1 MSLGALA
8 IASVIKILFVLLVV
22 VGAFAPMIVWAERRQ
37 SAMMQDRLGPR
48 RAGII
53 LPPGVVNILD
63 KLRDPLAIGATLA
76 AIASAL
82 CGLAALFGS
91 VWVWLGKETPSLL
104 SWVLSLGSISL
115 RDFFFTS
122 IAMAALFVILR
133 VGYAVHTM
141 IVKNRGNIALLGLLH
156 PLTDAMKFIFKE
168 DFIPPKGD
176 KFLHSLAPIISLIP
190 AVAAFTVIPFANVLH
205 LEYWNK
211 VLPRMGDAAA
221 TLVPMQIASLN
232 IGILFI
238 FAIAGTGV
246 IGAAVGGYASD
257 NKFSLIGGVRAAS
270 QMVSYEVALGLTL
283 VPAFMIY
290 NSLRLEEMALWQ
302 HANIWGIFIP
312 PLTLSF
318 ILFFTAAIAETKRI
332 PFDLPEGE
340 SELVGGYLTEYSG
353 MKFGM
358 FFMSEF
364 VEVVGLSA
372 IAAVVFFGGWDI
384 PFLYADGLDLPGTW
398 SFVVPGIG
406 IAIQDQIPIVH
417 GLVIAIQVLA
427 FLGKIV
433 AFIFIQLLIRWSL
446 PRFRYD
452 QVMAL
457 CWKGLLPLALLNI
470 LITGALI
477 VPGWLDRFVA
487 FIAKV
492 L

>member
-1 MSLGALA
+1 MTLA
-8 IASVIKILFVLLVV
+8 GLAVTSVLKILFVLLVV
-22 VGAFAPMIVWAERRQ
+22 VGAFAPILVWAERRQ

-48 RAGII
+48 RAGIV
-53 LPPGVVNILD
+53 LPPAAVKVVD
-63 KLRDPLAIGATLA
+63 SLRNSLAVGATLSFIVSLFAGAAALA
-76 AIASAL
+76 AIVWAWL
-82 CGLAALFGS
+82 KNEALFTTS
-91 VWVWLGKETPSLL
+91 PRV
-104 SWVLSLGSISL
+104 
-115 RDFFFTS
+115 FFWAAVGFG
-122 IAMAALFVILR
+122 ALFVLLR

-141 IVKNRGNIALLGLLH
+141 IVNNRGNIALLGLLH
-156 PLTDAMKFIFKE
+156 PLADAIKFIFKE
-168 DFIPPKGD
+168 DFVPPKGD
-176 KFLHSLAPIISLIP
+176 KFLHAISPIISLMP
-190 AVAAFTVIPFANVLH
+190 AIAAFTVIPFANVLH

-211 VLPRMGDAAA
+211 VLPRVGDAAA

-232 IGILFI
+232 VGILFI

-270 QMVSYEVALGLTL
+270 QMVSYEVVLGLTL
-283 VPAFMIY
+283 VPAFMVY

-302 HANIWGIFIP
+302 HERVWGVFIP
-312 PLTLSF
+312 PLTLAF

-364 VEVVGLSA
+364 VEVVALSA
-372 IAAVVFFGGWDI
+372 IAAVIFFGGWDV
-384 PFLYADGLDLPGTW
+384 PWLYADGIDLPGTW
-398 SFVVPGIG
+398 SWTVPALGYTIK
-406 IAIQDQIPIVH
+406 DQILLPH
-417 GLVIAIQVLA
+417 GLVIAVQVLA

-433 AFIFIQLLIRWSL
+433 AFIFVQLLIRWSL

-457 CWKGLLPLALLNI
+457 CWKGLLPLCLLNI
-470 LITGALI
+470 LFTGLLV
-477 VPGWLDRFVA
+477 VPGWLDGFVNLLQ
-487 FIAKV
+487 KV